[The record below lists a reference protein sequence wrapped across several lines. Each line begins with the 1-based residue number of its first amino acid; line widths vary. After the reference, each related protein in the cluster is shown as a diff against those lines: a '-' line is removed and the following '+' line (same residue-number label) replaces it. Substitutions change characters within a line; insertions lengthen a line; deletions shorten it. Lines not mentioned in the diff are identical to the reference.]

1 MTRRVRQRVV
11 VALGGNAITRPDGS
25 GSVEEDLTNLRQ
37 SLGAVIP
44 LLARGYQV
52 VLTHGNG
59 PQIGN
64 MMVRNELSVG
74 RAPDLPLP
82 LMVADV
88 QGGLGYLMQT
98 ILHELLAAAG
108 QATPVATVITLVAVD
123 PADPALGRPDKF
135 VGPVLSEETAR
146 RRREDDGWVV
156 AEDRGR
162 GWRRVVPSPRPLQ
175 VLEAPTIERL
185 VGSGAV
191 VICCGGG
198 GVPVTR
204 QDDGRLRGMSGVV
217 DKDFAS
223 AVLGRQIGAEYLFIL
238 TSVGRVQLGFS
249 TASARP
255 LATLRLE
262 DARRYLAAG
271 EFPAGSMGPKVEA
284 ACQFLEEG
292 GEGVLITS
300 LEHLDEALAGYSGTW
315 VVPGP

>member
-1 MTRRVRQRVV
+1 MRGRVRQRVV
-11 VALGGNAITRPDGS
+11 VALGGNAITRPDGA
-25 GSVEEDLTNLRQ
+25 GSVEEDLTNLRR
-37 SLGAVIP
+37 SLGAVVR
-44 LLARGYQV
+44 LLERGYQV

-64 MMVRNELSVG
+64 MMVRNELALG
-74 RAPDLPLP
+74 QAPDLPLP

-88 QGGLGYLMQT
+88 QGGLGYLMQST
-98 ILHELLAAAG
+98 LRGILTGSGPEVS
-108 QATPVATVITLVAVD
+108 VATVITLVAVD
-123 PADPALGRPDKF
+123 PADPAFDRPDKF

-146 RRREDDGWVV
+146 RRESEGWVV

-162 GWRRVVPSPRPLQ
+162 GWRRVVPSPRPIE
-175 VLEAPTIERL
+175 VLEGAVIERL
-185 VGSGAV
+185 VGSGVV

-198 GVPVTR
+198 GVPVTI
-204 QDDGRLRGMSGVV
+204 GAAGETKGMHGVV

-223 AVLGRQIGAEYLFIL
+223 AVLGRQIGAEYLFIF
-238 TSVGRVQLGFS
+238 TSVGRVQLGFG
-249 TASARP
+249 TPEALP
-255 LATLRLE
+255 LATLGVA

-271 EFPAGSMGPKVEA
+271 EFPAGSMGPKIAA

-300 LEHLDEALAGYSGTW
+300 LEELEEALAGRSGTW

>member
-1 MTRRVRQRVV
+1 MRRRVRQRVV
-11 VALGGNAITRPDGS
+11 VALGGNAITRPDGT

-37 SLGAVIP
+37 SLEAVV
-44 LLARGYQV
+44 LLRERGYQV

-64 MMVRNELSVG
+64 MMVRNEVALG

-88 QGGLGYLMQT
+88 QGGLGYLMQAT
-98 ILHELLAAAG
+98 LRELLHDAG
-108 QATPVATVITLVAVD
+108 SPVPVATVITLVAVD
-123 PADPALGRPDKF
+123 PADPAFDRPDKF
-135 VGPVLSEETAR
+135 VGPVLAEETAR
-146 RRREDDGWVV
+146 RREEDGWVV
-156 AEDRGR
+156 VEDRGR
-162 GWRRVVPSPRPLQ
+162 GWRRVVPSPRPLE
-175 VLEAPTIERL
+175 VLEAPLIERL

-198 GVPVTR
+198 GVPVTI
-204 QDDGRLRGMSGVV
+204 GAGGEVEGMHGVV

-238 TSVGRVQLGFS
+238 TSVGRVQLGFG
-249 TASARP
+249 TAEARP
-255 LATLRLE
+255 LATLGVA
-262 DARRYLAAG
+262 DARRHLASG
-271 EFPAGSMGPKVEA
+271 EFPAGSMGPKIEA

-300 LEHLDEALAGYSGTW
+300 LEHLEEALVGRSGTW